1 MAIELASPGEQSP
14 DVDEDSFHEEGLAD
28 GQEGTEYNFRELFDE
43 VAKLRDIIVTIPTD
57 QIPLLK
63 HGLIVRK
70 SRDGVKL
77 KNAGLIPDSDV
88 LAFLDYPAKDKAGKE
103 RPGISDVRIQL
114 RAKKTVTILDI
125 KIPDDL

>member
-1 MAIELASPGEQSP
+1 MAIEVASPNEHSP
-14 DVDEDSFHEEGLAD
+14 ELDEDSFHEEGLPD
-28 GQEGTEYNFRELFDE
+28 GEGTEYNFRELFDE
-43 VAKLRDIIVTIPTD
+43 VAKLRDVIVTIPAD

-70 SRDGVKL
+70 SRDAIKL
-77 KNAGLIPDSDV
+77 KNAGLVPDSDV

-114 RAKKTVTILDI
+114 RAKKTVTILDMR
-125 KIPDDL
+125 IPDDL